1 MRWRWPISSR
11 AARSLT
17 SPYEIDGREPA
28 VLLTLAGHE
37 PASQQQAAERM
48 GVDRTT
54 MVALLDG
61 LSEKGLVTR
70 RPQEGDRRRNVVELT
85 RKGQDTLRDATVA
98 SDEAERALLSAITK
112 QEALVLRKLLR
123 AIVDGS

>member
-1 MRWRWPISSR
+1 VR
-11 AARSLT
+11 
-17 SPYEIDGREPA
+17 
-28 VLLTLAGHE
+28 
-37 PASQQQAAERM
+37 
-48 GVDRTT
+48 GVHGQRH
-54 MVALLDG
+54 VLLDG

>member
-1 MRWRWPISSR
+1 
-11 AARSLT
+11 
-17 SPYEIDGREPA
+17 
-28 VLLTLAGHE
+28 
-37 PASQQQAAERM
+37 M